1 MKLFPAERMTSVGK
15 KPIHRANIEVV
26 TVIATQM
33 SVNTR
38 HLVTSLSSRSGVSGH
53 KGMIEFWKAQSSVA

>member
-1 MKLFPAERMTSVGK
+1 MTSVGK

-53 KGMIEFWKAQSSVA
+53 KGMIEF